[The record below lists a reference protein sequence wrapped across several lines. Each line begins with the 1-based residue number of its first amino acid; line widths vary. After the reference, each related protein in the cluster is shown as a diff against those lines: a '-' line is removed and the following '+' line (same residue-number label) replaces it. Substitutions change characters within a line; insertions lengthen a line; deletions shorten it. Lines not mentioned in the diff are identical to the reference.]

1 MAFNNIMT
9 HWFELGQGNKQYR
22 DNTVQTLYDEITNT
36 KTNLQYACVFGYHDA
51 TLLPSNPE
59 MYYYAVDAL
68 NDNIN
73 MLNKN
78 TNGDRDIWNRHT
90 QIYKLIKQISGELS
104 KRQLARQ
111 GVRILPIPKLVRQFN
126 PDLELEFT
134 TDAML

>member
-22 DNTVQTLYDEITNT
+22 DNTIQSIYDEIIATNT
-36 KTNLQYACVFGYHDA
+36 DFQHACVFVYHDA
-51 TLLPSNPE
+51 ALLPSNPE
-59 MYYYAVDAL
+59 IYYYAVDAL

-78 TNGDRDIWNRHT
+78 TYSEQETWNRHT
-90 QIYKLIKQISGELS
+90 QIYKQIKQISGELS
-104 KRQLARQ
+104 KRQLVRQ
-111 GVRILPIPKLVRQFN
+111 GAPPIPKLVRQFN

-134 TDAML
+134 TDTML

>member
-22 DNTVQTLYDEITNT
+22 DNTVQLIYDKIIT
-36 KTNLQYACVFGYHDA
+36 TNADFQHACVFAYHDA

-78 TNGDRDIWNRHT
+78 TYSEQEMWNRHT

-104 KRQLARQ
+104 KRQLVRQ
-111 GVRILPIPKLVRQFN
+111 GAQPILKLVRQIN
-126 PDLELEFT
+126 LDLELEFA
-134 TDAML
+134 TDTML